1 MLSQRQRMILSIL
14 VDQADFVS
22 VVELAERLGVSPRS
36 IRLDLVA
43 VEEYMER
50 TTPYR
55 VERHKRRGAC
65 LRIPP
70 AERPDWLRSGP
81 PGEPG
86 AYRLSPEERVQA
98 IVAALLYRNA
108 PLTLGRLADELFV
121 SRRTVVEDLK
131 GVEEWLERRGLR
143 LRRLSHGMVA
153 EGSESGIRQA
163 LVELASPSRSTASFF
178 PIQPLPA
185 EEMAVIEQA
194 VLTAAQRLPFELA
207 DVAFQALV
215 YHLSVAVMR
224 LRAGHDI
231 VMDPAQMAELTRC
244 PEWEVACDLTRQL
257 AGPLRVSIPAGE
269 CGYVTLHLLGAKA
282 VREREPVG
290 SAVPEAALVEAA
302 EAFVSVAGAQLGV
315 SLADEDLFRGLLL
328 HLRPAI
334 YRLRYGLRL
343 VNPLRDQIIERYG
356 FLVAA
361 TEAAAP
367 ELERRLDV
375 RLPLDELTYLA
386 MHVGAY
392 LERASARRH
401 TRVLLVC
408 GSGIGTAR
416 LLEGRMQRV
425 FPTVQIADVVPM
437 NRVCDHPAL
446 AQVNLVISTIPLS
459 LPAVPVVVVNPFLTP
474 EDARQI
480 QQALLAEG
488 FASPRERKRGPMLDQ
503 VLSPELIRLDVE
515 ATDWEEAI
523 RLAGAPLVES
533 NRVEPRY
540 VDAMVETV
548 RRIGAYIVVDKG
560 IAMPHARP
568 EDGVKAIAFSL
579 IRLRHPVPFGHP
591 ANDPVRLLVAM
602 ASPDAETH
610 LRALQQLADLLANS
624 DARRVFEEG
633 TVSQILQLV
642 GQSSG
647 VEGR

>member
-1 MLSQRQRMILSIL
+1 ML
-14 VDQADFVS
+14 VDQSDFVG
-22 VVELAERLGVSPRS
+22 VAELAERLGVSPRS
-36 IRLDLVA
+36 IRLDLTA
-43 VEEYMER
+43 VEEYVQR

-65 LRIPP
+65 LRIPA
-70 AERPDWLRSGP
+70 AERPDWLRSNP
-81 PGEPG
+81 PSATI
-86 AYRLSPEERVQA
+86 AYRLSPEERVLA
-98 IVAALLYRNA
+98 IVSALLHRST

-143 LRRLSHGMVA
+143 LHRLPHGLTA
-153 EGSESGIRQA
+153 KGSESGVRQA
-163 LVELASPSRSTASFF
+163 LVELASPSRSASAFF
-178 PIQPLPA
+178 PIQPLPD

-194 VLTAAQRLPFELA
+194 VLAAAQRLPFELA

-231 VMDPAQMAELTRC
+231 VMDPQQMDDLTRR
-244 PEWEVACDLTRQL
+244 PEWEVACDLTRLL
-257 AGPLRVSIPAGE
+257 AERLRVPIPTGE

-282 VREREPVG
+282 VREREPVA
-290 SAVPEAALVEAA
+290 SSVPEAALGEAVQ
-302 EAFVSVAGAQLGV
+302 AFVSVAGAQLGV
-315 SLADEDLFRGLLL
+315 DLADEDLVRGLLL

-367 ELERRLDV
+367 ELEQRLAV
-375 RLPLDELTYLA
+375 RIPPDELTYLA

-392 LERASARRH
+392 LERASARRQ

-425 FPTVQIADVVPM
+425 FPAAQIVDVVPM
-437 NRVCDHPAL
+437 NRVRDHPAL
-446 AQVNLVISTIPLS
+446 SQVHLIISTVPLS
-459 LPAVPVVVVNPFLTP
+459 LPSVPVVVVNPFLTP

-488 FASPRERKRGPMLDQ
+488 TASPRERKRGPMLDQ

-515 ATDWEEAI
+515 AADWEEAI

-568 EDGVKAIAFSL
+568 EDGVRAVAFSL
-579 IRLRHPVPFGHP
+579 IRLRNPVPFGHA
-591 ANDPVRLLVAM
+591 ANDPVRLVVAM

-610 LRALQQLADLLANS
+610 LRALQQLADLLANP
-624 DARRVFEEG
+624 DARRMIEQG
-633 TVSQILQLV
+633 TVSEILNLV
-642 GQSSG
+642 RQSSG